1 MPGPED
7 DDQDDTLDLTEDMEV
22 QDDDQSADDTADDQS
37 GDDDQERVTF
47 EDEADADQPDDN
59 SVVRTMRQQ
68 LRDKDKRIRELEKT
82 SAPAKIDIGDKPTME
97 SCGFDED
104 EFESQLDAW
113 KERKSAADRQEQSQ
127 VEQDREINEAWQQD
141 LSTFEQKKGA
151 LAFEDRDDAIDTVAA
166 SLDLV
171 QQAVIVKAANN
182 AALFYY
188 ALSKSPG
195 KLEELR
201 KIKDP
206 VKMAAAVARMEG
218 AVKVVKG
225 RKAPDPDRPL
235 RGSAQMPG
243 GADKLRDKLEAE
255 ADRTGDRTKLQRYD
269 REQRAK
275 NEAK

>member
-1 MPGPED
+1 M
-7 DDQDDTLDLTEDMEV
+7 
-22 QDDDQSADDTADDQS
+22 
-37 GDDDQERVTF
+37 
-47 EDEADADQPDDN
+47 N
-59 SVVRTMRQQ
+59 S
-68 LRDKDKRIRELEKT
+68 K
-82 SAPAKIDIGDKPTME
+82 A
-97 SCGFDED
+97 
-104 EFESQLDAW
+104 QLDAW
-113 KERKSAADRQEQSQ
+113 KERKSAAERQEQSQ

-151 LAFEDRDDAIDTVAA
+151 LSFEDRDDAIDTVAA

-235 RGSAQMPG
+235 KGSASMPG
-243 GADKLRDKLEAE
+243 GADQQLEKLEKQA
-255 ADRTGDRTKLQRYD
+255 AKTGDRTALIAYKKQLRD
-269 REQRAK
+269 K
-275 NEAK
+275 GK